1 MGWPKSGD
9 QKCTCE
15 TQISCGWKTK
25 RGGRKKA
32 IIKKKT
38 RGREKKKIAIITKT
52 KAESRKLSK

>member
-9 QKCTCE
+9 QKRTCE